1 MTFNSANHDSE
12 IWEVNIEI
20 HNTTCTILTKQKK
33 ETTTTLDMVEG
44 KIELRDQ
51 LRDYEYRGDL
61 HSNYNFLDF
70 IINTYEDKSLPEPQ
84 VDTSRKVGWPQNR
97 RIPYLPAAGK
107 PKRCR
112 VHQESGNFL
121 LPLFP
126 PFSALYS
133 CIRQKK
139 EEKEEQK
146 ETNLFL
152 FLLMGKRQKKEEKGA
167 SPSFFSLL

>member
-1 MTFNSANHDSE
+1 MNASVAPLNPFFHFLFDPTF
-12 IWEVNIEI
+12 
-20 HNTTCTILTKQKK
+20 
-33 ETTTTLDMVEG
+33 
-44 KIELRDQ
+44 
-51 LRDYEYRGDL
+51 
-61 HSNYNFLDF
+61 
-70 IINTYEDKSLPEPQ
+70 P
-84 VDTSRKVGWPQNR
+84 
-97 RIPYLPAAGK
+97 
-107 PKRCR
+107 
-112 VHQESGNFL
+112 HQESGNFL

-167 SPSFFSLL
+167 SPSFFFLL